1 MLALIV
7 TALILALGL
16 LGPAD
21 GLTARINRAVY
32 RIVGVA
38 TPLAV
43 GALLTNL
50 GVIGGVS

>member
-1 MLALIV
+1 MTALIV

-21 GLTARINRAVY
+21 GLTARVNRAVY
-32 RIVGVA
+32 RIVGCA
-38 TPLAV
+38 APLAV

-50 GVIGGVS
+50 GGMS